1 MIKSDDVSISG
12 SNYEYLRMDM
22 GAAPLVVLKGKKG
35 YVMCG
40 YLNLESANKL
50 GDIAVRVTGV
60 NNLESVLGSTA
71 VGVSEGARELGI
83 SEGQKVSDFIH
94 LL

>member
-1 MIKSDDVSISG
+1 MIRSENVRISG
-12 SNYEYLRMDM
+12 SDYEYLRMDLDN
-22 GAAPLVVLKGKKG
+22 APLVVVKGLKG

-40 YLNLESANKL
+40 YLNLDAANKL

-60 NNLESVLGSTA
+60 NNLETVLGSTA
-71 VGVSEGARELGI
+71 VGVSEAAREIGI